1 MDMVALAI
9 AVAGGLACLALGLRA
24 LLRGKPV
31 ATSTGRIWRSA
42 KAAGAFCFLL
52 GLALLTF
59 PLLTLGA
66 HTGVIGADAGFWLSG
81 VPLVLAVAA
90 VAAFR
95 PRRP

>member
-1 MDMVALAI
+1 MNLAALVI
-9 AVAGGLACLALGLRA
+9 AVAAGLVCLALGFRA

-31 ATSTGRIWRSA
+31 VTSTGRVWRSA

-66 HTGVIGADAGFWLSG
+66 RTGVIDENAGFWLSG
-81 VPLVLAVAA
+81 LPLVLAAAA
-90 VAAFR
+90 VSVFR